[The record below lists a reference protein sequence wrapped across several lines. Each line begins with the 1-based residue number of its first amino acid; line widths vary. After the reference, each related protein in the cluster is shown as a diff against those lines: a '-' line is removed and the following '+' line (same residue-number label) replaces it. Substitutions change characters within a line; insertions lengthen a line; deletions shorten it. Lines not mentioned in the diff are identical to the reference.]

1 MAYIKYIEDKSGE
14 VFFPVVHQN
23 GVLDNDGTSLTTK
36 LDTFVTEEEL
46 IRLTSTEV
54 INLLNL

>member
-1 MAYIKYIEDKSGE
+1 MAVIKYIEDKDGT

-23 GVLDNDGTSLTTK
+23 GVLDNNGTSLTTK
-36 LDTFVTEEEL
+36 LDSFVTEEEL
-46 IRLTSTEV
+46 VRLTSTEV